1 MLTGGLRM
9 YQDYPIIGLCMVRAD
24 DERNFNLIEALAR
37 KIHAIE
43 ARLMIYQSTTNM
55 FWQYKPEG
63 GERMIY
69 NLVDYSYVDLMIVFS
84 EIINDDDLID
94 SIIQRAK
101 AHGKPV
107 FTIGKARPGC
117 TNFGFLYVDGIE
129 KAIRHVVE
137 VHGKKELCFVA
148 GPENEVTSEARL
160 GKYRELVKEYGF
172 TDSLNRVY
180 YGGYWSE
187 PAKVAANDIMKLEK
201 LPEAIICAND
211 MMAITISDVFKQNG
225 IRVPEDV
232 ILTGLDD
239 TIESRANA
247 PSITTSGCDMN
258 EFAEM
263 IVDAF
268 QKTQRGE
275 PLEDEYLSHFSFVEA
290 QSCGCRETMDFLP
303 LSEYLKYNITK
314 QNEKLFV
321 EQSFHAIYEKILG
334 APDVE
339 QLPRLLDTM
348 GFNSLAI
355 MVNTDA
361 FRSNINPLAEG
372 FRQGFDSR
380 QRVIYQTDRD
390 ISELPVTIRLS
401 ELVPGFDSLIRRERP
416 IILSPLSFFS
426 RAIGYL
432 VYAPEV
438 TNQNYHMV
446 MPFTNSL
453 SEIIG
458 CYSMVRHLEFNAEQM
473 DRMARHDYLT
483 DLYNRTGFYSK
494 LQSFYNRCDT
504 PYYAVTTVDMDGLKL
519 INDRYGHETGDLAIR
534 YISRAVAAV
543 GDKSSI
549 CGRFGGDEFVICTG
563 LERKEDAEQIRKQIT
578 DYIRDHQTNTS
589 FPCEV
594 TASIGTCVME
604 KGFFFD
610 DALRMSDELMYK
622 EKSGKK
628 NRRL

>member
-1 MLTGGLRM
+1 M

-24 DERNFNLIEALAR
+24 DERNFNVIEALSR
-37 KIHAIE
+37 KIHAIG
-43 ARLMIYQSTTNM
+43 ARLIIYQSTTNM

-84 EIINDDDLID
+84 EIINDNDLID
-94 SIIQRAK
+94 SIVRRAK
-101 AHGKPV
+101 ANGKPV
-107 FTIGKARPGC
+107 FTIGKPWPGC
-117 TNFGFLYVDGIE
+117 TNFGFHYVDGIE

-137 VHGKKELCFVA
+137 KHGKKEFCFVA
-148 GPENEVTSEARL
+148 GPEGEATSEARL
-160 GKYRELVKEYGF
+160 AKYRELMTEYGF
-172 TDSLNRVY
+172 TGSLNRVY

-187 PAKVAANDIMKLEK
+187 PAKVAADDILKLDK

-211 MMAITISDVFKQNG
+211 MMAITISDVFRERG
-225 IRVPEDV
+225 IRVPQDV
-232 ILTGLDD
+232 ILTGLDA
-239 TIESRANA
+239 TIESRANI
-247 PSITTSGCDMN
+247 PSITTSGCDMD
-258 EFAEM
+258 ELADT
-263 IVDAF
+263 IVAAF
-268 QKTQRGE
+268 QKVQKGE
-275 PLEDEYLSHFSFVEA
+275 QLEDEYLSHFTLEEG
-290 QSCGCRETMDFLP
+290 QSCGCRETMDSVP

-321 EQSFHAIYEKILG
+321 EQSFHAIYEKILRSPG
-334 APDVE
+334 VD
-339 QLPRLLDTM
+339 QLPAVLDTM
-348 GFNSLAI
+348 KFDSLEI

-372 FRQGFDSR
+372 YRQGFDTR
-380 QRVIYQTDRD
+380 QRVIYQSGRN
-390 ISELPVTIRLS
+390 ISELPVTIRLT
-401 ELVPGFDSLIRRERP
+401 ELAPDFDRLIRQERP
-416 IILSPLSFFS
+416 IVLSPLNFFS
-426 RAIGYL
+426 RALGYL

-438 TNQNYHMV
+438 NNQNYHMV
-446 MPFTNSL
+446 MPYSNSL

-473 DRMARHDYLT
+473 DRMAHHDYLT
-483 DLYNRTGFYSK
+483 DLYNRTGFYSR
-494 LQSFYNRCDT
+494 LQQFYNRCDT

-519 INDRYGHETGDLAIR
+519 INDHYGHETGDLAIR

-543 GDKSSI
+543 GDDKSI
-549 CGRFGGDEFVICTG
+549 CGRFGGDEFVICTA
-563 LERKEDAEQIRKQIT
+563 LDKKEDADQIRKKIT
-578 DYIRDHQTNTS
+578 DYINDHQSNTS

-622 EKSGKK
+622 EKSRKN
-628 NRRL
+628 NRRI